1 LAAFQPREVRCA
13 IYTFIYLYINIC
25 IPAIVYLL
33 IAILLVIFYVI
44 TGIKLL
50 RRLKRSHKSGRK
62 ITNLK
67 QVRIIRI
74 YEFVLEL
81 FSHYLLQMTV
91 RILVSMGFIAVIIII
106 GLVFTFPV
114 AYTPIGKLFEQNH
127 KKYYKI
133 DLKIVII
140 VCGINIIPNYFFSQ

>member
-1 LAAFQPREVRCA
+1 
-13 IYTFIYLYINIC
+13 
-25 IPAIVYLL
+25 
-33 IAILLVIFYVI
+33 
-44 TGIKLL
+44 
-50 RRLKRSHKSGRK
+50 
-62 ITNLK
+62 
-67 QVRIIRI
+67 
-74 YEFVLEL
+74 
-81 FSHYLLQMTV
+81 MTV